1 MIPQAEK
8 FNKRAL
14 RREEAQ
20 KKEAEQARVSDDQV
34 LAEGNPIIISLPSPD
49 FRVHTLLTRFP

>member
-49 FRVHTLLTRFP
+49 FCVHTLLTRFP